1 MEYVKL
7 GNSELVVSRFCLGCM
22 SFGDASKWIHPWVLD
37 EERSGHIIK
46 HALDMGINFFD
57 TANGYSAGT
66 SEEYPGKDVK
76 RYVRRD
82 KVVLA
87 SKVYFND
94 GHLKKEVINREIEGT
109 LKRFGAHPAVTD
121 QPFSSASIPRENSLC

>member
-1 MEYVKL
+1 
-7 GNSELVVSRFCLGCM
+7 
-22 SFGDASKWIHPWVLD
+22 
-37 EERSGHIIK
+37 
-46 HALDMGINFFD
+46 MGINFFD

-66 SEEYPGKDVK
+66 SEEYPGKAVK

-94 GHLKKEVINREIEGT
+94 GHLKKGAINREIEGT

-121 QPFSSASIPRENSLC
+121 QPLSSASIPREISLC

>member
-1 MEYVKL
+1 
-7 GNSELVVSRFCLGCM
+7 M

-46 HALDMGINFFD
+46 HAPDMGINFFD

-66 SEEYPGKDVK
+66 SEEYPGKAVK

-94 GHLKKEVINREIEGT
+94 GHLKKEAINREIEGT

-121 QPFSSASIPRENSLC
+121 QPFSSASIPRESSLC

>member
-46 HALDMGINFFD
+46 HAPDMGINFF
-57 TANGYSAGT
+57 
-66 SEEYPGKDVK
+66 
-76 RYVRRD
+76 
-82 KVVLA
+82 
-87 SKVYFND
+87 
-94 GHLKKEVINREIEGT
+94 
-109 LKRFGAHPAVTD
+109 
-121 QPFSSASIPRENSLC
+121 